1 MYRSIFDHASD
12 TIIHT
17 DKNGR
22 ILHANPR
29 TEALFHITPKDMTGK
44 RLEEVLIP
52 ENPAPYHSVSHHLS
66 EAGKRRAPVLTEMV
80 ALTRNGFLTPIEIH
94 TNPIFIRNELEG
106 FVSIIRNM
114 SARNRHDDT
123 PWTVDTPI
131 KMLFENANDGIVYL
145 DKNAVIR
152 ASNKKIEDLFGYSR
166 DEVLGRQF
174 MEFAIFSPDDMKNT
188 YDVFLESFDGKLP
201 PLLEF
206 EGFHRNGRRF
216 FLEIN
221 PTLIKEKNQIV
232 GIVAIIRDI
241 SHRKQAERERARLI
255 DIIEATPDFVIT
267 YDACGNISYINK
279 AGRSLFNLEPGED
292 TMHAPANG
300 VRDALP
306 ALACPG
312 IWAGENTLTLKNNRP
327 LHVSQVVMAHTPGKD
342 ENPHFSTIMR
352 DISEQKHNEN
362 HIKDLTHHLIRIQE
376 DERARIA
383 RDLHDNLAQDLSTL
397 KIQCETLFDPDAD
410 VPACIRKKISHMS
423 WLFKKTIDSVRDITY
438 NLRPSSLHELGLVNT
453 LYQFCDDFQNT
464 RRFVSFHTAGMQ
476 KVKLDFD
483 TEINLYRITQEAFS
497 NIRKHAEADS
507 IKVNL
512 TASYPNIILQIE
524 DNGKGFELSKRKKEL
539 IHEKRMGLKSIEER
553 VGLLNGTFRIQSKQS
568 IGTMLHVE
576 VPYNPSW
583 PVIQP

>member
-12 TIIHT
+12 A
-17 DKNGR
+17 
-22 ILHANPR
+22 ILYISSDGLILTAN
-29 TEALFHITPKDMTGK
+29 AKAADLFHVRLQDLLGK
-44 RLEEVLIP
+44 KPEDFMVSANQDEDHPVAHHFAQAAAKRNTRRTKMNVRSPRGVL
-52 ENPAPYHSVSHHLS
+52 
-66 EAGKRRAPVLTEMV
+66 RPV
-80 ALTRNGFLTPIEIH
+80 EIH
-94 TNPIFIRNELEG
+94 TNPVFKKQTLEG
-106 FVSIIRNM
+106 FVSVIRTLSGRTM
-114 SARNRHDDT
+114 PDDT
-123 PWTVDTPI
+123 TWNDEEQFR
-131 KMLFENANDGIVYL
+131 MLFENANDGIVYL

-166 DEVLGRQF
+166 EEVLGRRF

-188 YDVFLESFDGKLP
+188 YEVFLDSIQGTLP

-221 PTLIKEKNQIV
+221 PTLIKEKEDIV

-241 SHRKQAERERARLI
+241 SHRKQSERERARLI

-267 YDACGNISYINK
+267 YDAYGNITYINK
-279 AGRSLFNLEPGED
+279 AGRKKFGLTPGED
-292 TMHAPANG
+292 YMNVASNG
-300 VRDALP
+300 IREALP
-306 ALACPG
+306 SLAGRG
-312 IWAGENTLTLKNNRP
+312 IWTGENALVLENNRV
-327 LHVSQVVMAHTPGKD
+327 LHVSQVIMAHGSGTDGK
-342 ENPHFSTIMR
+342 PHFSTIMR
-352 DISEQKHNEN
+352 DISDQKHNEN

-383 RDLHDNLAQDLSTL
+383 RDLHDNLAQDLSSL
-397 KIQCETLFDPDAD
+397 KIQCETLFDIDAD
-410 VPACIRKKISHMS
+410 VPSCIRRKISDMS

-438 NLRPSSLHELGLVNT
+438 NLRPASLHELGLVNT
-453 LYQFCDDFQNT
+453 LYQFCDDFQNS
-464 RRFVSFHTAGMQ
+464 RRYVFFHTAGMQ

-483 TEINLYRITQEAFS
+483 TEINLYRITQEAFN
-497 NIRKHAEADS
+497 NIRKHAEADT

-524 DNGKGFELSKRKKEL
+524 DNGIGFELGKRKKEL

-568 IGTMLHVE
+568 IGTMIHVE

-583 PVIQP
+583 PVI